1 MQTKPCRM
9 QRRSLVSWAIAA
21 MLVAL
26 PLATAN
32 ARWIEKGNPR
42 CPYGVFLDGLQ
53 GSVVLS
59 MTLDRSGHVT
69 DTRVLRSSGSQTLDQ
84 LAQEAAMKWRLSQD
98 SLVATDLTQGR
109 VEKITFL
116 HPPPP
121 VKSLLPQAQPY
132 WAVASYSRDH

>member
-1 MQTKPCRM
+1 MQH
-9 QRRSLVSWAIAA
+9 RSVMCGVIAA

-26 PLATAN
+26 PLAA
-32 ARWIEKGNPR
+32 ADAKWLEKGNPR
-42 CPYGVFLDGLQ
+42 CPYGVFIEGLQ

-59 MTLDRSGHVT
+59 MILDRSGHVT

-109 VEKITFL
+109 VEKITFRN
-116 HPPPP
+116 PPPP
-121 VKSLLPQAQPY
+121 VKSLLPQSLPY
-132 WAVASYSRDH
+132 WALASYSHDH

>member
-1 MQTKPCRM
+1 MMCG
-9 QRRSLVSWAIAA
+9 AIVA

-26 PLATAN
+26 PLVSAN

-42 CPYGVFLDGLQ
+42 LPYGVYIEGLQ

-59 MTLDRSGHVT
+59 LRLNHAGQVT
-69 DTRVLRSSGSQTLDQ
+69 NTKVLRSSGAPALDQ
-84 LAQEAAMKWRLSQD
+84 LAQDAAAKWRLSQD
-98 SLVATDLTQGR
+98 SIVATDLTQGR

-121 VKSLLPQAQPY
+121 VRTLLPQTQTY
-132 WAVASYSRDH
+132 WAVASRDH

>member
-1 MQTKPCRM
+1 MQTKPSRL
-9 QRRSLVSWAIAA
+9 QHRSVVCGALVA

-26 PLATAN
+26 PLAAAN

-42 CPYGVFLDGLQ
+42 CPYGVYIEGLQ
-53 GSVVLS
+53 GSVVLA
-59 MTLDRSGHVT
+59 MILDRSGHVT
-69 DTRVLRSSGSQTLDQ
+69 DTKVLRSSGSDTLDG

-109 VEKITFL
+109 VEKITFV

-121 VKSLLPQAQPY
+121 VKTLLPQTQPY
-132 WAVASYSRDH
+132 WAVARYTRDH

>member
-1 MQTKPCRM
+1 MQTKPSRM
-9 QRRSLVSWAIAA
+9 QHRSVVCGVIVA

-26 PLATAN
+26 PLAAAN

-42 CPYGVFLDGLQ
+42 CPYGVYLEGLQ
-53 GSVVLS
+53 GTVVLS
-59 MTLDRSGHVT
+59 MILDRSGHVT
-69 DTRVLRSSGSQTLDQ
+69 DTRVMRSSGSKTLDQ

-109 VEKITFL
+109 VEKISFV

-121 VKSLLPQAQPY
+121 VKSLLPQSQPY
-132 WAVASYSRDH
+132 WAFTSYSRDH